1 MKREEIKTLIPHREP
16 MLLIDEI
23 TIDDKNIAHASY
35 YVTGEEFFLK
45 GHFPGNP
52 IVPGVILCEIMAQSC
67 CLLIKDVLKGRTP
80 FYAGIDKV
88 RFKKQVRPKD
98 LIEVTAK
105 IINRRALVFF
115 VETCAIVKGELCAQ
129 GTLSFALIDNDKLTP
144 SDNIQNEK

>member
-23 TIDDKNIAHASY
+23 NIDNENIAHATY
-35 YVTGEEFFLK
+35 FVTGDEFFLK

-52 IVPGVILCEIMAQSC
+52 VVPGVILCEIMAQSC

-88 RFKKQVRPKD
+88 RFKKQIHPND

-105 IINRRALVFF
+105 ITNQRALVFF
-115 VETCAIVKGELCAQ
+115 VETNAKVKGELCAQ
-129 GTLSFALIDNDKLTP
+129 GVLSFALIDNDKIALSTV
-144 SDNIQNEK
+144 EK